1 MCYYGGQ
8 RFKMIIGAMSDTHD
22 RLDAVEKA
30 ISFFNSEGVT
40 HVLHAGDLVS
50 PFVVPLFSMLRA
62 KLHYVW
68 GNNEG
73 DHGYIKVRF
82 ADIGVSPLGRFAELE
97 LGGRKVA
104 LLHGTHEETV
114 ASLVKSGAYDL
125 IVRGHTHRAEII
137 GCRPLVVNPGETC
150 GYLTGH
156 QTVAL
161 IDLDKLH
168 GQIVEL

>member
-1 MCYYGGQ
+1 
-8 RFKMIIGAMSDTHD
+8 MIIGAMSDTHD

-30 ISFFNSEGVT
+30 IAFFNSEGVT
-40 HVLHAGDLVS
+40 DVLHGGDLVS
-50 PFVVPLFSMLRA
+50 PFVAPLFSMLKA

-73 DHGYIKVRF
+73 DRDYIKVRF

-97 LGGRKVA
+97 LGGRKIA

-125 IVRGHTHRAEII
+125 VVRGHTHTAEIVE
-137 GCRPLVVNPGETC
+137 GRPVVVNPGETC
-150 GYLTGH
+150 GYLTGR
-156 QTVAL
+156 QTIAL

-168 GQIVEL
+168 GRIVEL